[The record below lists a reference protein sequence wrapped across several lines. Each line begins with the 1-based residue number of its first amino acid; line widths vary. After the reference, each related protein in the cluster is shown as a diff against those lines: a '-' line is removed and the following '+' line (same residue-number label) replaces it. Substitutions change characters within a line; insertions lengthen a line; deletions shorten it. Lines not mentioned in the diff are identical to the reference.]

1 MLYIEDNVKRD
12 LLNMKHNQQIPFI
25 YEQKQ
30 FQLSVVSAYELYL
43 LIPTRLLMAVLK
55 RYHSIRD

>member
-1 MLYIEDNVKRD
+1 
-12 LLNMKHNQQIPFI
+12 MKHNQQIPFI

-30 FQLSVVSAYELYL
+30 IQLSFVSAYELYL